1 MRKKVSKPSDDLL
14 ETYFKQIKVFPLLSF
29 EDELELSKQIQN
41 GNTAALHKLVNSN
54 LRLVVKIAGM
64 FSIAAI
70 SIMDIIQEGNIGL
83 IQAAQKYDYRKN
95 VRFCTYAS
103 WWIRQYICRYIA
115 NKRRIVRLPQRK
127 EETLRKIQRT
137 YHILCQTLMHQPKNI
152 DIANEMG
159 IPVQDVDAYI
169 NMAADSLSFDHAN
182 DGESVSNMEIH
193 EDYTYCPE
201 RNLMKQI
208 SHDGTMNIL
217 NKLKEN
223 ERNIISYRYQLNGCE
238 RYTLR
243 EIGNKLDLSPETVRQ
258 IELRALRKI
267 RVHADELRDCVYVE
281 AI

>member
-1 MRKKVSKPSDDLL
+1 MRKKVSKTSDDLL
-14 ETYFKQIKVFPLLSF
+14 EAYFKQIKVFPLLSF
-29 EDELELSKQIQN
+29 EEELELSKQIQN
-41 GNTAALHKLVNSN
+41 GNTTALHKLVNSN
-54 LRLVVKIAGM
+54 LRLVVKIAGI
-64 FSIAAI
+64 FNIAAI

-83 IQAAQKYDYRKN
+83 LQAAQKYDHRKN

-103 WWIRQYICRYIA
+103 WWIRQYICRYIS

-137 YHILCQTLMHQPKNI
+137 YNVLCQTLMHQPQNI
-152 DIANEMG
+152 DIAKELG
-159 IPVQDVDAYI
+159 ISVQDVDSYI
-169 NMAADSLSFDHAN
+169 NMAADSVPFDQSSDDETISA
-182 DGESVSNMEIH
+182 MEIH

-208 SHDGTMNIL
+208 SRDGTMNIL

-223 ERNIISYRYQLNGCE
+223 ERNILSYRYQLNGCE

-243 EIGNKLDLSPETVRQ
+243 EIGDKLDLSPETVRQ